1 MALIPPKIP
10 QNINKLEVGSLLFD
24 TTENKLKIFSDNY
37 LINVGENLD
46 FKAFKNYII
55 NGNFLIWQRGT
66 SFNTAGYTADR
77 WSTYIARADIDYVTV
92 SRGVSGPTEFE
103 KFNSPYYLMY
113 SITNH
118 GSGPLKVESLSQA
131 IEDVTKLAGK
141 TVTIS
146 FWAKASTENLKLWLE
161 GHQKFGTGGNPSP
174 TTDFYIGEFLLTTEW
189 TKYTYTFTIPSI
201 SEKTLGTDGPHT
213 STFAL
218 EFWFS
223 GEPTA
228 YESRI
233 PTVQVQTGT
242 FYIAEVQLEE
252 GTYATS
258 FEHRP
263 YGLELQLC
271 KRYFERLDI
280 DTLIGVAERTS
291 TVVASL
297 QYTQKRVVPTVTI
310 VSYPKVIVADPNST
324 ISAYADSVGYTVS
337 KDGLG
342 LGIYVGS
349 LSFTPQYAYK
359 VRFLVLDI
367 DAEF

>member
-66 SFNTAGYTADR
+66 SFNTAGSTGGYTADR
-77 WSTYIARADIDYVTV
+77 WRLEIVGNASATVTRTKSTTSDYSVI
-92 SRGVSGPTEFE
+92 
-103 KFNSPYYLMY
+103 NSPYYATI
-113 SITNH
+113 SFTAGTDN
-118 GSGPLKVESLSQA
+118 SLIVFAQS
-131 IEDVTKLAGK
+131 IEDVGRLANK
-141 TVTIS
+141 KVTIS
-146 FWAKASTENLKLWLE
+146 FWAKSDVPVKLWTE
-161 GHQKFGTGGNPSP
+161 IKQRFNIKDMSQVG
-174 TTDFYIGEFLLTTEW
+174 IGVTELNLTTEW
-189 TKYTYTFTIPSI
+189 KKYIVTVDIPQIPDDNAIEDPTTTATI
-201 SEKTLGTDGPHT
+201 LY
-213 STFAL
+213 FWL
-218 EFWFS
+218 EGS
-223 GEPTA
+223 PV
-228 YESRI
+228 YNSRI
-233 PTVQVQTGT
+233 PGIQHQSGVVH
-242 FYIAEVQLEE
+242 IAEVQLEE
-252 GTYATS
+252 GNYPTS
-258 FEHRP
+258 FENRP

-310 VSYPKVIVADPNST
+310 VSYPKVIVADPKST

-342 LGIYVGS
+342 LGIYVRS
-349 LSFTPQYAYK
+349 ISFTPQYAYK